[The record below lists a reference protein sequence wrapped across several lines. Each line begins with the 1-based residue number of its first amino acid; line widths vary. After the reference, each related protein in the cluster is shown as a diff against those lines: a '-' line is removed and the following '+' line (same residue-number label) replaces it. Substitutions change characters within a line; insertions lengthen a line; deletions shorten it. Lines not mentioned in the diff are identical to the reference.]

1 MRQSFGIL
9 DDLLNILSDILS
21 TENEGLHSMVNFFLG
36 KSLLQEFLKGTVPVV
51 GPLLF
56 LISVDDLPDR
66 LTSFFKLLV

>member
-51 GPLLF
+51 GPLVYF
-56 LISVDDLPDR
+56 
-66 LTSFFKLLV
+66 